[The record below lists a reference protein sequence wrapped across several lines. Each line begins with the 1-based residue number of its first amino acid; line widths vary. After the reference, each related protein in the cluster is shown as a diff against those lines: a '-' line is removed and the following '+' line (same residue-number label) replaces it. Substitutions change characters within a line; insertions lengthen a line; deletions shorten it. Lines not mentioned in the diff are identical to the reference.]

1 MSMELLVALPTK
13 DTITAE
19 DIMQPARQLGLDLV
33 LPPDFSLNAASG
45 FQPGELAGEK
55 TGAEIHLYDREDVE
69 DMAELFGEKADSLVR
84 VVAFYWG
91 SGFIEGAFAD
101 AVAAALVA
109 QHGGVCFDPQEDAIL
124 SAERLVEITHGM
136 VAEARNAAVKSA

>member
-19 DIMQPARQLGLDLV
+19 AIMQPARQLGLDLV
-33 LPPDFSLNAASG
+33 LPSDFSLNDAGG

-55 TGAEIHLYDREDVE
+55 TGAEIHLYEREDVE

-91 SGFIEGAFAD
+91 SGFMEGAFAD

-109 QHGGVCFDPQEDAIL
+109 QHGGVCFESQEGEIV
-124 SAERLVEITHGM
+124 SAERLVEIARGLM
-136 VAEARNAAVKSA
+136 VEERKTATTSG